1 MTQDRTGATLRGFA
15 NMDVDKQREIAK
27 KGGANVPHEKRSFAR
42 DRALAAAAGR
52 KGGIAVAAQ
61 ARSFSSNRG
70 LASEAG
76 RKGGQLGVTRHP
88 PTDSP
93 QASKLG

>member
-1 MTQDRTGATLRGFA
+1 MTHERTSAAVRGFA
-15 NMDVDKQREIAK
+15 SMDVDKQREIAR
-27 KGGANVPHEKRSFAR
+27 KGGANVPHEKRSFAL

-52 KGGIAVAAQ
+52 KGGRAVAPQ

-76 RKGGQLGVTRHP
+76 RKCGQTTQRRRAKGSERN
-88 PTDSP
+88 
-93 QASKLG
+93 